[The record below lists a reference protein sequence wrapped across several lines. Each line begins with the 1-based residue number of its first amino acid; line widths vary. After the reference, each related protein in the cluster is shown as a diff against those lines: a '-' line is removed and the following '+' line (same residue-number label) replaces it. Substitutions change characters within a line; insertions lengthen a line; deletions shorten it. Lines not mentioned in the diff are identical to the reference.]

1 MGLGKAKKPPPPPP
15 PSTLGSLIPNPFRS
29 KEPPKTPVPGMGFR
43 IKNMFKNNFR
53 GIIGSLVPLCLLS
66 WQSER
71 DNHALTVQL
80 TWLLMF
86 WFFLVQPVAVPA
98 TGLITVFLL
107 PMAGVI
113 SSIQACNCYM
123 NENIILFL
131 LSSMLILLLNNSGV
145 DRRIAIWF
153 ICSGDACQYSAKRII
168 FKFSS
173 AAFFLSMLSNRLIIC
188 STLTQISTSVLT
200 KLDASTL
207 KSDEI
212 PNFVTMRYIVNNA
225 IQVSAGIGST
235 AIMHSASVTMLFRA
249 IFVEFAPKG
258 QEYPDIFNYLQ
269 YSAFAFPVA
278 FLMFIFCLIYH
289 MLLSNSALKVPMPS
303 GKMEEL
309 RAGFLRFQ
317 EELPSKHSLH
327 EKLSVI
333 FLIVTLCMF
342 FFRWCKWI
350 EGWADFSATEGAPQ
364 LPRVKDAT
372 VAAIFVIFLHTL
384 PKSYSFLKFL
394 NIERKSELPPLKPES
409 AVLWWRFVDRNVN
422 YAYYFVFG
430 SALSITIAAEKTG
443 LHRIIGENLGK
454 IITGKSWNVGLF
466 LTLFLITFL
475 ANIMSAVPACTVFL
489 PFVLCASVDAAQPW
503 PGKVYVAALGVGIAS
518 SFGFSCPFLYTPA
531 YFCHYTG
538 KVPILKMAKY
548 SFIPVW
554 ICLVTLFVALMI
566 WAPFV
571 FDSDDAGVMAI
582 PVPGGP
588 GETTTVT
595 EAAPGGL

>member
-1 MGLGKAKKPPPPPP
+1 
-15 PSTLGSLIPNPFRS
+15 
-29 KEPPKTPVPGMGFR
+29 MGFR

-53 GIIGSLVPLCLLS
+53 GIIGSLVPLCVLS

-200 KLDASTL
+200 KLDVALQLCTL
-207 KSDEI
+207 
-212 PNFVTMRYIVNNA
+212 R
-225 IQVSAGIGST
+225 
-235 AIMHSASVTMLFRA
+235 L
-249 IFVEFAPKG
+249 FAPKG

-571 FDSDDAGVMAI
+571 FDPDDAGIMAI

-595 EAAPGGL
+595 EAPPAGL

>member
-1 MGLGKAKKPPPPPP
+1 
-15 PSTLGSLIPNPFRS
+15 
-29 KEPPKTPVPGMGFR
+29 
-43 IKNMFKNNFR
+43 
-53 GIIGSLVPLCLLS
+53 
-66 WQSER
+66 
-71 DNHALTVQL
+71 
-80 TWLLMF
+80 
-86 WFFLVQPVAVPA
+86 
-98 TGLITVFLL
+98 
-107 PMAGVI
+107 MAGVI

-131 LSSMLILLLNNSGV
+131 LSSMLLVLLNNSGV
-145 DRRIAIWF
+145 DKRIALWF
-153 ICSGDACQYSAKRII
+153 ICSGDAQQYSPRRII

-188 STLTQISTSVLT
+188 SILTQMSTSVLT
-200 KLDASTL
+200 KIDGSTL
-207 KSDEI
+207 KSGNM

-258 QEYPDIFNYLQ
+258 MEYPDIFNYLQ

-278 FLMFIFCLIYH
+278 FVMFIFCLIYH
-289 MLLSNSALKVPMPS
+289 MILTKSALKVPMPS

-309 RAGFLRFQ
+309 RTGFLKFR
-317 EELPSKHSLH
+317 EELPSKTSLH
-327 EKLSVI
+327 EKLTVI

-342 FFRWCKWI
+342 FFRWCKWF

-394 NIERKSELPPLKPES
+394 NIERKSQLPPLKPES
-409 AVLWWRFVDRNVN
+409 AVLWWRFVDKNVN

-454 IITGKSWNVGLF
+454 VITGKPWNVGLF
-466 LTLFLITFL
+466 ITLFLITVL

-489 PFVLCASVDAAQPW
+489 PFVLCA
-503 PGKVYVAALGVGIAS
+503 
-518 SFGFSCPFLYTPA
+518 
-531 YFCHYTG
+531 
-538 KVPILKMAKY
+538 
-548 SFIPVW
+548 
-554 ICLVTLFVALMI
+554 
-566 WAPFV
+566 
-571 FDSDDAGVMAI
+571 
-582 PVPGGP
+582 
-588 GETTTVT
+588 
-595 EAAPGGL
+595 